1 MCFPEKRKPPNPIKK
16 NATYTPPCHRLGMV
30 GGCLVFSKENSA
42 WRGEWVKEKKTVCM
56 LFPTFF
62 NEVKDFSCFHDMKKP
77 SDRKENWYTNLTVIS
92 SSLIEYLL
100 KVSNAP
106 SNNKLVTISLNRAT
120 TCMYRSNVKCHAV
133 R

>member
-1 MCFPEKRKPPNPIKK
+1 M
-16 NATYTPPCHRLGMV
+16 
-30 GGCLVFSKENSA
+30 
-42 WRGEWVKEKKTVCM
+42 
-56 LFPTFF
+56 
-62 NEVKDFSCFHDMKKP
+62 HDMTKP
-77 SDRKENWYTNLTVIS
+77 SDTKENWYTNLTVIS

-120 TCMYRSNVKCHAV
+120 TCMYRSNVKCRAV